1 MASTKEQTVS
11 AKEIITRG
19 FDLPFYKGRE
29 IFSYIRQLNKDYPN
43 DPSGILKEI
52 PLNLK
57 NNERYLAA
65 FTLGNQYA
73 PIFKKMEEEEIIEFL
88 ATIADEIDIGTD
100 KIDAVL
106 TYILGNVI
114 IKMREQPIRKVI
126 KNIVSTTFSEKEKD
140 YILFSFG
147 MLSR

>member
-1 MASTKEQTVS
+1 MVSTKEQTVS

-29 IFSYIRQLNKDYPN
+29 IFSYIKQLNKDYPS
-43 DPSGILKEI
+43 DPAGVLKEI

-57 NNERYLAA
+57 NNERYLAT

-73 PIFKKMEEEEIIEFL
+73 PIFKKMKEEEIIEFL
-88 ATIADEIDIGTD
+88 ATIADEMDIGTD
-100 KIDAVL
+100 KISPVL
-106 TYILGNVI
+106 TYIFEDVT
-114 IKMREQPIRKVI
+114 IKMREQPIKKVI
-126 KNIVSTTFSEKEKD
+126 QNILSTSFSEKEKD

-147 MLSR
+147 LLSR